1 MLQRMIL
8 RDWLFFGV
16 MLVGVIAAIYHM
28 MNNRVMNG
36 VLALLAIGVGII
48 VRFIII
54 KSAQR
59 DVYLH
64 ERQLR
69 SGEVPDRSRRGDF
82 MRAEG
87 GADSDIWMRSGVIAG
102 FFATVVMSAVL
113 IGGYLSAGIFADE
126 DGGTLAEWF
135 YGLTHNDL
143 TNDAFDIPL
152 GSYSINLLAGV
163 IWGLIYGAF
172 FEQRLRGPS
181 WWRGIKFS
189 ILPWLLSLIVFFPLV
204 GAGFFGAD
212 LGAGPLPALGN
223 LILHLAY
230 GAVLGWTYA
239 MPVAADI
246 GVSEREARAYEWEDR
261 GLAFGLTAGLI
272 LGMTVGAVL
281 GLAFGDGAFNA
292 TEFILAGAAA
302 GIMAGGI
309 FGPFIGLDYG
319 SDRAPDRRAPSRT

>member
-16 MLVGVIAAIYHM
+16 MAVGVVAAIYHM

-36 VLALLAIGVGII
+36 VLALLAIGVGIV

-54 KSAQR
+54 RSAQR
-59 DVYLH
+59 DQLLR

-69 SGEVPDRSRRGDF
+69 SGERPDRGSPGDF
-82 MRAEG
+82 LRAESD
-87 GADSDIWMRSGVIAG
+87 ADGDIWMRSGVIAG
-102 FFATVVMSAVL
+102 FFATVVMSGVL
-113 IGGYLSAGIFADE
+113 IAGYLSAGIFADE
-126 DGGTLAEWF
+126 DGGTIAEWF
-135 YGLTHNDL
+135 YGLTHNQL
-143 TNDAFDIPL
+143 TDDAFDIPL

-163 IWGLIYGAF
+163 VWGLVYGAF
-172 FEQRLRGPS
+172 FESKLRGPS
-181 WWRGIKFS
+181 WWRGVKFS

-212 LGAGPLPALGN
+212 LGAGPLPAIGN

-230 GAVLGWTYA
+230 GAVLGWVYA
-239 MPVAADI
+239 MPATI
-246 GVSEREARAYEWEDR
+246 GVGATEHQAHAYEWEDR

-272 LGMTVGAVL
+272 LGMTIGAVL
-281 GLAFGDGAFNA
+281 GLIFGDGAFNA

-319 SDRAPDRRAPSRT
+319 SDRAPDVPSS

>member
-16 MLVGVIAAIYHM
+16 MLIGVVAAIYHM

-36 VLALLAIGVGII
+36 VLALLAIGVGIT

-54 KSAQR
+54 RSAQR
-59 DVYLH
+59 DRLLR
-64 ERQLR
+64 EQQLR
-69 SGEVPDRSRRGDF
+69 SGERPDRGRGSEFLSEDTD
-82 MRAEG
+82 
-87 GADSDIWMRSGVIAG
+87 ADGDIWMRSGVIAG
-102 FFATVVMSAVL
+102 FFATVVMSGVL

-126 DGGTLAEWF
+126 GGGTIAEWF
-135 YGLTHNDL
+135 YGLTHNQL
-143 TNDAFDIPL
+143 TDDAFDIPL

-163 IWGLIYGAF
+163 LWGLIYGAF
-172 FEQRLRGPS
+172 FESRLRGPS

-212 LGAGPLPALGN
+212 LGAGPLPAIGN

-230 GAVLGWTYA
+230 GGVLGWVYA
-239 MPVAADI
+239 LPATADI
-246 GVSEREARAYEWEDR
+246 GASERDAHAFEWEDR
-261 GLAFGLTAGLI
+261 GLAFGLMAGLI

-281 GLAFGDGAFNA
+281 GLVFGDGAFNA

-319 SDRAPDRRAPSRT
+319 SEQAPDVPGT